1 MTKRKPAGMKFE
13 SWIDAQIDAATA
25 AGEFENLPGHGQPLE
40 DLGEADDPLWWA
52 KKLLR
57 REGLSVLPPALQIRA
72 RVEKTLES
80 LGALESEAAV
90 DEAVEALNAEIRRL
104 NSRAT
109 GGPPTRQAP
118 LDRDEVLAR
127 WRAAR
132 AAATEEDP

>member
-40 DLGEADDPLWWA
+40 GLGEADDPLWWA

-80 LGALESEAAV
+80 LGTLDSEAAV
-90 DEAVEALNAEIRRL
+90 DEAVEAINTEIRKL
-104 NSRAT
+104 NSRST

-118 LDRDEVLAR
+118 LDHDQVLAR

-132 AAATEEDP
+132 AAASEEDP